1 MTADVDLSHT
11 IWQGTLRE
19 IDDAFTLQNVNAPLD
34 GSSPLAIAVL
44 RARPDVAVVRAL
56 VGKGADPDFILAN
69 GRTLYEEA
77 RAQGVPEDVMRV
89 LDKSK
94 LRKSLGSKLVPRDTP
109 SSGPYEGKI

>member
-1 MTADVDLSHT
+1 MIADVDLSHT

-19 IDDAFTLQNVNAPLD
+19 IDDAFTSSNVNAPLD

-56 VGKGADPDFILAN
+56 VGKGAAPDVILAN

-77 RAQGVPEDVMRV
+77 KAQGVDQDIMHV
-89 LDKSK
+89 LGKSE
-94 LRKSLGSKLVPRDTP
+94 LHDSLEAKLVPRDTP

>member
-1 MTADVDLSHT
+1 MNAVVDLSRT

-19 IDDAFTLQNVNAPLD
+19 IDDVFTLQNVNVPLD

-44 RARPDVAVVRAL
+44 RTLPDVAVVELL
-56 VGKGADPDFILAN
+56 VGMGADPDFILAN

-77 RAQGVPEDVMRV
+77 KAQGVPEEVMRV

-94 LRKSLGSKLVPRDTP
+94 LRKSLESKLLPNAAPNVAPLAV
-109 SSGPYEGKI
+109 KI